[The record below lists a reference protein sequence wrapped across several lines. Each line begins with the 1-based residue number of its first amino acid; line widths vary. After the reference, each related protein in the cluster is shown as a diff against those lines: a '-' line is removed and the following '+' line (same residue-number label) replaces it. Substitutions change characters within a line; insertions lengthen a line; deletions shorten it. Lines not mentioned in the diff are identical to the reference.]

1 MRIEHPDDYLGKKI
15 VLHFTDGDTMTCKL
29 IGYSF
34 DYDDDGNEF
43 SELDV
48 ETIPGGREIGLAEME
63 IDHIEILGDV

>member
-1 MRIEHPDDYLGKKI
+1 MRIKHPDDYWGKKI
-15 VLHFTDGDTMTCKL
+15 ALHFADGDTMICEL

-43 SELDV
+43 AELDV
-48 ETIPGGREIGLAEME
+48 ETIPGGREIGLTEME